1 MEVFNLQVLDTG
13 SKVEERYVNLAVRCF
28 EAHKGTR
35 RMVEIEKEQLH
46 PRVVKC
52 C

>member
-28 EAHKGTR
+28 EAMKNAITLR
-35 RMVEIEKEQLH
+35 CTKEF
-46 PRVVKC
+46 VG
-52 C
+52 